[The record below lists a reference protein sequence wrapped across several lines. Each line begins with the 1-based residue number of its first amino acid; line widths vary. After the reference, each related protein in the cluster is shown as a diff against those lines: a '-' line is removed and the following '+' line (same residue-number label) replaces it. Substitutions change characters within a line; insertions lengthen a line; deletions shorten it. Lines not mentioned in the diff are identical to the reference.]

1 MRKFDDREETGR
13 PRRRGAI
20 GMGVLGTALILGA
33 ATMGA
38 HALSRKD
45 APVKPASGAAQAMAL
60 ASSKTPAP

>member
-1 MRKFDDREETGR
+1 
-13 PRRRGAI
+13 
-20 GMGVLGTALILGA
+20 MGVLGTALILGV